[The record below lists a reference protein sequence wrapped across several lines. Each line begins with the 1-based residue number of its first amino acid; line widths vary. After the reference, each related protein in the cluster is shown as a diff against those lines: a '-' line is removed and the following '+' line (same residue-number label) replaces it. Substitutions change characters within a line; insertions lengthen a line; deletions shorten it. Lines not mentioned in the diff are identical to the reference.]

1 MAIKTFTDAVAL
13 PASDINTYLTN
24 GGLVYVGGGSLTSTG
39 TSISNVFSTTYD
51 SYRMVLTFST
61 APQNLYLRMRTTS
74 DETGAVYNYGRWYVR
89 LSDAANGIISSGNDT
104 KMIAAAVNTG
114 YSAGLIYDITNP
126 YLARTTNIM
135 SMPYMETNPTTSSA
149 YAGWSTGSV
158 LTTTQYTGIT
168 LYPNTGSFTG
178 EYRIYGYRQA

>member
-135 SMPYMETNPTTSSA
+135 SMPYMESNPTTSAA

>member
-1 MAIKTFTDAVAL
+1 MAIKTFTTGEVL
-13 PASDINTYLTN
+13 TASDTNTYLAN
-24 GGLVYVGGGSLTSTG
+24 SGLVYVGGGTLSSTG
-39 TSISNVFSTTYD
+39 TSISNVFSSTYD

-61 APQNLYLRMRTTS
+61 APANLFLRMRTSS

-104 KMIAAAVNTG
+104 KMIAAALNTG
-114 YSAGLIYDITNP
+114 YSAGLVYDITNP

-135 SMPYMETNPTTSSA
+135 SMPYLESNPTTSASF
-149 YAGWSTGSV
+149 AGWSTGSV